1 MSVYLPVIQGT
12 FNVLPSSVRTATQII
27 VGAILLAPVS
37 NNSLVPPNPMVP
49 DASGLVAYLNVT
61 AVPGTDTVQLVLEE
75 QDPVSLVWST
85 VAATTATA
93 VTGMVRLKIKPSIT
107 AVAATTTGVTVQ
119 DVLPAIWRIRVVHS
133 AGSNFTY
140 SLGLVVYN

>member
-119 DVLPAIWRIRVVHS
+119 DVLSAIWRLRVVHS
-133 AGSNFTY
+133 AASNFTY